1 MIDLCRIKGFKCFLN
16 QDVALSKLTLFT
28 GLNNS
33 GKSSAVQA
41 IRMALSGRSQLG
53 PYIDGLGGF
62 SELSSDFSEKDAP
75 IQVSL
80 ITDKKTVG
88 SLKLT
93 PEGFRYEKGKGL
105 PLVQFI
111 SADRYGPR
119 VALPLM
125 RDDEAFLNVGT
136 RGEFSAHFGN
146 LMEGVIVSEMMRHPD
161 CASNIL
167 KHQLGWWMSEIS
179 PGVKLDFDVMRKY
192 DSSHTEING
201 LRPTNAGFGISY
213 VLPVLLAL
221 LSTSARLE
229 DDSEPKL
236 RAWFDHLKKWN
247 SMLLIENPEA
257 HLHPRG
263 QTLIGRLAALSS
275 ISGGQVIMETHS
287 DHIIDGVRL
296 AVKQENYI
304 PAETVK
310 INYFT
315 KSADTC
321 SKVQE
326 ISVLKS
332 GQLDHWPKGFF
343 DQSSL
348 NLRQLATKV

>member
-1 MIDLCRIKGFKCFLN
+1 MIDLCRVKGFKCFLE
-16 QDVALSKLTLFT
+16 QDLELSNLTLFT

-41 IRMALSGRSQLG
+41 IRMALSERAQVG

-62 SELSSDFSEKDAP
+62 LELASDFSEKDAP
-75 IQVSL
+75 INISL
-80 ITDKKTVG
+80 LTNNDEVG

-93 PEGFRYEKGKGL
+93 SDGFVFAKGEGL

-125 RDDEAFLNVGT
+125 RDDESFLNVGV
-136 RGEFSAHFGN
+136 RGEFSAHFGD

-167 KHQLGWWMSEIS
+167 KHQLVWWMSEIS
-179 PGVKLDFDVMRKY
+179 PGVKLDFNVMRKY
-192 DSSHTEING
+192 DSSHIEVNG
-201 LRPTNAGFGISY
+201 LRPTNSGFGISY

-221 LSTSARLE
+221 LCMSARME

-236 RAWFDHLKKWN
+236 KAWFEHLKLWS

-263 QTLIGRLAALSS
+263 QTLIGRLAALASV
-275 ISGGQVIMETHS
+275 SGGQIIMETHS

-296 AVKQENYI
+296 AVKRESQI
-304 PAETVK
+304 PAEAVK
-310 INYFT
+310 IKYFT
-315 KSADTC
+315 KKPEESSLVED
-321 SKVQE
+321 
-326 ISVLKS
+326 ISVMKN
-332 GQLDHWPKGFF
+332 GRLDHWPVGFF
-343 DQSSL
+343 DQGSL
-348 NLRQLATKV
+348 NLRLLASKV

>member
-1 MIDLCRIKGFKCFLN
+1 MIDTCQIKGFKCFLS
-16 QDVALSKLTLFT
+16 QDIGLSRLTIFT

-41 IRMALSGRSQLG
+41 IRMALSERSQVG

-62 SELSSDFSEKDAP
+62 SELSSDFSEKGAP
-75 IQVSL
+75 INISL
-80 ITDKKTVG
+80 ITANKEIG

-93 PEGFRYEKGKGL
+93 SEGFIFEKGKGL

-125 RDDEAFLNVGT
+125 RDDESFLNVGD

-146 LMEGVIVSEMMRHPD
+146 LMEGVIVSEMMRHPE

-179 PGVKLDFDVMRKY
+179 PGVKLDFNVMRKY
-192 DSSHTEING
+192 DSSHTEVNG

-236 RAWFDHLKKWN
+236 RAWFDHLKKWS

-263 QTLIGRLAALSS
+263 QTLIGRLAALAS
-275 ISGGQVIMETHS
+275 ISGGQVVMETHS

-296 AVKQENYI
+296 AVKQESEI
-304 PAETVK
+304 PAEAVK
-310 INYFT
+310 IKYFT
-315 KSADTC
+315 KSPEEC
-321 SKVQE
+321 SSIQE

-332 GQLDHWPKGFF
+332 GQLDNWPKGFF
-343 DQSSL
+343 DQGSL

>member
-1 MIDLCRIKGFKCFLN
+1 MIEHYKINGFKCFLS
-16 QDVALSKLTLFT
+16 QDISLSKLTLFT

-41 IRMALSGRSQLG
+41 IRMALSERSQVG
-53 PYIDGLGGF
+53 PYIEGLGGF

-75 IQVSL
+75 INISL
-80 ITDKKTVG
+80 ITHNKEIG
-88 SLKLT
+88 SLELT
-93 PEGFRYEKGKGL
+93 PKGFVFDNVKGL

-125 RDDEAFLNVGT
+125 RDDESFLNVGS
-136 RGEFSAHFGN
+136 RGEYSAHFGN
-146 LMEGVIVSEMMRHPD
+146 LMEGVIVSEVMRHPE

-179 PGVKLDFDVMRKY
+179 PGVRLDFNVMRKY

-229 DDSEPKL
+229 DDSDPTL
-236 RAWFDHLKKWN
+236 QAWFSHLKEWS

-296 AVKQENYI
+296 AVKQESII
-304 PAETVK
+304 PADAVNIK
-310 INYFT
+310 YFT
-315 KSADTC
+315 KLPDEC
-321 SKVQE
+321 SSIQN
-326 ISVLKS
+326 ISVLKN
-332 GQLDHWPKGFF
+332 GKLDQWPSGFF
-343 DQSSL
+343 DQGSL

>member
-1 MIDLCRIKGFKCFLN
+1 MIDLCRVSGYKCFVA
-16 QDVALSKLTLFT
+16 QDLELSNLTLFT

-41 IRMALSGRSQLG
+41 IRMALSERSQVG

-62 SELSSDFSEKDAP
+62 TELSSEFSDKEAP
-75 IQVSL
+75 IHISL
-80 ITDKKTVG
+80 ISQQEEVG
-88 SLKLT
+88 SLELT
-93 PEGFRYEKGKGL
+93 SNGFVFAKGDGL

-125 RDDEAFLNVGT
+125 RDDESFLNVGT
-136 RGEFSAHFGN
+136 RGEFSAHFGD
-146 LMEGVIVSEMMRHPD
+146 LMEGVIVSELLRHPG

-167 KHQLGWWMSEIS
+167 KHQLVWWMSEIS
-179 PGVKLDFDVMRKY
+179 PGVKLDFNVMRKY
-192 DSSHTEING
+192 DSSHIEVNG
-201 LRPTNAGFGISY
+201 LRPTNSGFGISY

-221 LSTSARLE
+221 LSMSAKME

-236 RAWFDHLKKWN
+236 KAWFDHLTKWS

-263 QTLIGRLAALSS
+263 QTLIGRLAVLAS

-287 DHIIDGVRL
+287 DHIVDGVRL
-296 AVKQENYI
+296 AVKQESQV
-304 PAETVK
+304 PSEAVK
-310 INYFT
+310 IKYFT
-315 KSADTC
+315 KEPEEC
-321 SKVQE
+321 SIVQDIKVM
-326 ISVLKS
+326 KN
-332 GQLDHWPKGFF
+332 GKLDHWPSGFF
-343 DQSSL
+343 DQGSL
-348 NLRQLATKV
+348 NLRQLAMKV